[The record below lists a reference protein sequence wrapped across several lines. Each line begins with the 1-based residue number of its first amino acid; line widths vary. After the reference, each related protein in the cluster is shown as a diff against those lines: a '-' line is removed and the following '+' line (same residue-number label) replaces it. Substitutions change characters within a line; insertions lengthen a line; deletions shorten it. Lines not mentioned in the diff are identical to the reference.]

1 MLLAGGFC
9 AVAAGPGHAATVL
22 FQEDFNGITTGYFFD
37 NCGGACSHYIQT
49 GVPMA
54 TGSGTTINGGADN
67 DWYAARFQSPS
78 NGTILSDVGA
88 QQVGGATG
96 SGASYVNNPTPVGM
110 FQDDAGLLFKISTT
124 GYTNITLTFDWRTF
138 VAETTDKVTVGYFVG
153 DLDASHPSN
162 FAANRTIDLR
172 PTSQGG
178 PANGP
183 GNWSN
188 YGGSWVQLMSGS
200 GNDLWH
206 LNQSFN
212 LTNAN
217 NAPEVWVAFWLND
230 GESDVGK
237 VDNVVI
243 MADQVVVP
251 LPAAVWLF
259 GSGLLG
265 LVGVAQR
272 KRNKK

>member
-1 MLLAGGFC
+1 
-9 AVAAGPGHAATVL
+9 
-22 FQEDFNGITTGYFFD
+22 
-37 NCGGACSHYIQT
+37 
-49 GVPMA
+49 
-54 TGSGTTINGGADN
+54 
-67 DWYAARFQSPS
+67 
-78 NGTILSDVGA
+78 
-88 QQVGGATG
+88 
-96 SGASYVNNPTPVGM
+96 M

-124 GYTNITLTFDWRTF
+124 GYTNINLTFDWRTF

-162 FAANRTIDLR
+162 FAADRTIDLR
-172 PTSQGG
+172 PISQGG

-188 YGGSWVQLMSGS
+188 YGGNWVQLMSGS

-206 LNQSFN
+206 LNQSFT

-237 VDNVVI
+237 VDNVVVT
-243 MADQVVVP
+243 ATVVP

-259 GSGLLG
+259 GSGLISLLG
-265 LVGVAQR
+265 FSQR
-272 KRNKK
+272 HRKAH